1 MYSYKRWMIGIDFTE
16 MDQTIVEY
24 AAFLAGILKPE
35 KVYFINVQQDLEV
48 PAELKDAFPEFQEPR
63 DEMLKK
69 EMAALATTWFKDETV
84 ELDYKIVE
92 GSARKELLHWSG
104 IKDIDL
110 ILLGNKPDHKGSGI
124 IPAQL
129 SRKAL
134 CSVLFIPDAPKKT
147 LSKHWVAADF
157 SPHSKMA
164 TEEALLLAEKQ
175 GSASVVLHHVYS
187 VPMGYYKTGKT
198 EEQFAQ
204 IMLGHAR
211 KKYNRFLE
219 SIEGDTNRCTSFFSY
234 DHDRFS
240 PAEHLVHQAESHE
253 ADLILVGARGRNLL
267 TALFLGSVAEKLIR
281 INQNIPL
288 LLVKRKD
295 KTMNFSSWLDSL

>member
-1 MYSYKRWMIGIDFTE
+1 MIGIDFTE
-16 MDQTIVEY
+16 MDQPIMEY
-24 AAFLAGILKPE
+24 ASFLAGILKPE

-48 PAELKDAFPEFQEPR
+48 PAELKEAFPEFQEPR

-69 EMAALATTWFKDETV
+69 EMRSLAETWFQDPAI

-92 GSARKELLHWSG
+92 GSPRKELLHWSG
-104 IKDIDL
+104 IKDVDL

-134 CSVLFIPDAPKKT
+134 CSILFIPDAPKKQ
-147 LSKHWVAADF
+147 LLKHWVAADF

-164 TEEALLLAEKQ
+164 AEEALMLTENHE
-175 GSASVVLHHVYS
+175 SSSVILHHVYS

-204 IMLGHAR
+204 IMLGHAH

-219 SIEGDTNRCTSFFSY
+219 SIERDTSRCESFFSY
-234 DHDRFS
+234 DRDRLS
-240 PAEHLVHQAESHE
+240 PAEHLVKQAEAHE
-253 ADLILVGARGRNLL
+253 ADMILVGARGRNLL

-281 INQNIPL
+281 INQKIPL

-295 KTMNFSSWLDSL
+295 QTMDFSSWLDSL

>member
-1 MYSYKRWMIGIDFTE
+1 MIGIDFTE
-16 MDQTIVEY
+16 MDQTIIEY

-48 PAELKDAFPEFQEPR
+48 PAELKEAFPEFQEPR

-69 EMAALATTWFKDETV
+69 EMATLV
-84 ELDYKIVE
+84 EASFNDKEIEFDYKVVE
-92 GSARKELLHWSG
+92 GSVRKELLHWSG

-134 CSVLFIPDAPKKT
+134 CSILFIPDNPKKQ
-147 LSKHWVAADF
+147 LLKHWVAADF
-157 SPHSKMA
+157 SPHAKMA
-164 TEEALLLAEKQ
+164 TEEALVLAENQ
-175 GSASVVLHHVYS
+175 DSASVVLHHVYS

-198 EEQFAQ
+198 EDQFAQ

-211 KKYNRFLE
+211 KKYNQFLE
-219 SIEGDTNRCTSFFSY
+219 SIEGDTSGCEPFFSY

-253 ADLILVGARGRNLL
+253 ADLVLVGARGRNLL

-281 INQNIPL
+281 INQKIPL

-295 KTMNFSSWLDSL
+295 KTMNFTTWLESL

>member
-16 MDQTIVEY
+16 MDQTIVAY
-24 AAFLAGILKPE
+24 ASFLAGILKPE

-48 PAELKDAFPEFQEPR
+48 PAELKEAFPEFQEPR
-63 DEMLKK
+63 DEMLKR
-69 EMAALATTWFKDETV
+69 EMVSLAEAWFKNKNI

-92 GSARKELLHWSG
+92 GSVRKELLHWSG

-134 CSVLFIPDAPKKT
+134 CSILFIPDSPRMQ
-147 LSKHWVAADF
+147 LSRQWVAADF

-164 TEEALLLAEKQ
+164 AEEALLLAENHE
-175 GSASVVLHHVYS
+175 SASVVLHHVYS

-211 KKYNRFLE
+211 KKYDRFLE
-219 SIEGDTNRCTSFFSY
+219 NIDGDTSPCDPFFSY

-240 PAEHLVHQAESHE
+240 PAEHLVNQAESHE
-253 ADLILVGARGRNLL
+253 ADMILVGARGRNLL

-281 INQNIPL
+281 INQKIPL

-295 KTMNFSSWLDSL
+295 KTMNFSSWLESL